1 MEKIIINI
9 DFFDHADYLIDYGL
23 EMAREL
29 SGNIQLIHVVESREI
44 GMEAS
49 PNGHMTDAGIEQTLL
64 TSNKE
69 NADKW
74 MQEKVRKIEEQ
85 IKGNI
90 SIEGKVI
97 IGIKPDVLLSES
109 SNKETELILTEEEHE
124 SGLIAKI
131 AGSDT
136 KMIIDEAKCPVLFIP
151 RNYAFKGIKQII
163 YATDYEKADI
173 DTLQKTINLFKVF
186 DPSITAVHQTKN
198 IDFQMKIK
206 QRGFLDI
213 VRQKLDFDQINFITV
228 DGQKDVQEIIDY
240 AQKIDCDMII
250 VLKQN
255 RDFLEKLF
263 HSSSSH
269 KIVAKSNIP
278 VLVYHEQ

>member
-1 MEKIIINI
+1 MGKIIINI

-23 EMAREL
+23 NLARKL
-29 SGNIQLIHVVESREI
+29 SKNIQLIHVVETREI

-49 PNGHMTDAGIEQTLL
+49 PTGHMPDAGIEQTLL
-64 TSNKE
+64 ASSKE

-74 MQEKVRKIEEQ
+74 MHEKVRKIEEQ
-85 IKGNI
+85 IKGKS

-109 SNKETELILTEEEHE
+109 TNKKVELILTEEEHE
-124 SGLIAKI
+124 SGLITKI

-136 KMIIDEAKCPVLFIP
+136 KMIIDEAACPVLFIP
-151 RNYAFKGIKQII
+151 RNYAFKDLKRMV
-163 YATDYEKADI
+163 YATDYEQADLG
-173 DTLQKTINLFKVF
+173 TLQKTINLFKPF
-186 DPSITAVHQTKN
+186 HPWITAVHQTKN

-206 QRGFLDI
+206 QRGFMNI
-213 VRQKLDFDQINFITV
+213 ARQKLDFNQIDFVTV
-228 DGQKDVQEIIDY
+228 NGQKDVREIIDY
-240 AQKIDCDMII
+240 AQKNDCDMII

-255 RDFLEKLF
+255 HSFLEKLF

>member
-1 MEKIIINI
+1 MGKIIINI

-49 PNGHMTDAGIEQTLL
+49 PTGHMTDAGIEQTLL

-109 SNKETELILTEEEHE
+109 SNKETELILTGDDHE

-136 KMIIDEAKCPVLFIP
+136 KMIIDEAKCPVLFVP

-163 YATDYEKADI
+163 YATDYEKADV

-228 DGQKDVQEIIDY
+228 NGQKDVQEIIDY